1 MDELTQS
8 RLIVFAIVG
17 AIAAAWVIAN
27 RSGTR
32 REKRFAELG
41 QSLGVR
47 VHRESEFLSLFLID
61 VNGRA
66 FEVKRQHI
74 GRIGWHLVTTT
85 ELSGVS
91 ALHSADVRPRS
102 RRKKPSPASADDF
115 LIRDQG
121 YPLKKGWLTAA
132 TAQSLATFY
141 DTELPL
147 EPLFLEGGSLIH
159 RSMSLLDQLDGPRLH
174 DLLSRQG
181 ALASQLERSL

>member
-8 RLIVFAIVG
+8 RLIVLAVVG

-27 RSGTR
+27 RSAKR
-32 REKRFAELG
+32 HEKRFAELG

-47 VHRESEFLSLFLID
+47 VDRESEFLSRFLVD
-61 VNGRA
+61 VNGRV
-66 FEVKRQHI
+66 FEVTRQHI
-74 GRIGWHLVTTT
+74 GRIGWLLVTTT

-91 ALHSADVRPRS
+91 ALHSADVRPRAS
-102 RRKKPSPASADDF
+102 RKKASPASADDF
-115 LIRDQG
+115 VVRDQG
-121 YPLKKGWLTAA
+121 YPLRKGWLTAA
-132 TAQSLATFY
+132 TAHSLRMFY

-147 EPLFLEGGSLIH
+147 GPLYVEEGKLIH
-159 RSMSLLDQLDGPRLH
+159 RSPSSFGLLDGPSLQ

>member
-1 MDELTQS
+1 VDELTQI
-8 RLIVFAIVG
+8 RLTVFAVVG

-27 RSGTR
+27 RSAAR
-32 REKRFAELG
+32 LEKRFAELG

-47 VHRESEFLSLFLID
+47 VDRENEFLSRFLID

-74 GRIGWHLVTTT
+74 GRIGWLLVTTT

-102 RRKKPSPASADDF
+102 NRKKASLASADDF
-115 LIRDQG
+115 VVRDLG
-121 YPLKKGWLTAA
+121 YPLREGWLTAA
-132 TAQSLATFY
+132 TVQSLRTFY

-147 EPLFLEGGSLIH
+147 EPLHVEEGKLIH
-159 RSMSLLDQLDGPRLH
+159 RSPSLLGRLDGPRLH
-174 DLLSRQG
+174 DFLSRLG
-181 ALASQLERSL
+181 TLASQLERSF